1 MSKKARSEII
11 ETAKLMYAKNMVNA
25 FEGNLSM
32 RAGGNIYVTPTAVC
46 KGYLTEDQIVET
58 DSIGRLTDS
67 SQRVSSEFKLHLAV
81 YEHRPEI
88 HAVVH
93 AHPPFT
99 TAYAVANQPIETKA
113 YPEMIVLYGRVPIA
127 AYGTPS
133 TDAIHADLPQYLP
146 DHDVI
151 LLANHGVVAVGET
164 VLDAFFKL
172 ESIESMAKTLLL
184 TRLLGG
190 EKTLPDEEL
199 AVLQAMGEELRE
211 RRSSDA

>member
-1 MSKKARSEII
+1 M
-11 ETAKLMYAKNMVNA
+11 
-25 FEGNLSM
+25 
-32 RAGGNIYVTPTAVC
+32 
-46 KGYLTEDQIVET
+46 
-58 DSIGRLTDS
+58 
-67 SQRVSSEFKLHLAV
+67 
-81 YEHRPEI
+81 
-88 HAVVH
+88 
-93 AHPPFT
+93 
-99 TAYAVANQPIETKA
+99 
-113 YPEMIVLYGRVPIA
+113 LYGRVPIA